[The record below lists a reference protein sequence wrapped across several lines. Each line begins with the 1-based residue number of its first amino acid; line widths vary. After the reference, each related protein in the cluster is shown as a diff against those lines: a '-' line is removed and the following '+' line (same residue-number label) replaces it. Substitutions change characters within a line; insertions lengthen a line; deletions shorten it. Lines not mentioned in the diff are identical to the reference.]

1 MPPRVAGVFLFATGA
16 LMALNVM
23 GVAAIF
29 GMVVEGM
36 EEEK

>member
-1 MPPRVAGVFLFATGA
+1 MTPQAAGAFLFATGA

-29 GMVVEGM
+29 AMVVEGM
-36 EEEK
+36 EEEE